1 MSNATLSMLD
11 QAELLQLSLEADR
24 NGDSA
29 ASLAY
34 LKEAGSRPDASAE
47 TLLMLGASYA
57 SLQMYDRAAVA
68 MEAAVAANPQLAI
81 ARFQLGLLYLSS
93 GDGPRAN
100 DMLVPL
106 DDLGE
111 SMALYHFGRGLRHLL
126 ADEFADALRYL
137 QRGIEMN
144 QNNPALNV
152 DMQRLVDEINKLP
165 EEQRQQSAGAGA
177 DGNQHVMLSAY
188 TGRGTH

>member
-1 MSNATLSMLD
+1 MSNPTLAMLD

-29 ASLAY
+29 TSLAY

-47 TLLMLGASYA
+47 ALLMLGASYA
-57 SLQMYDRAAVA
+57 SLRMYDRAASA
-68 MEAAVAANPQLAI
+68 MEAAVVANPQLAI

-100 DMLVPL
+100 DVLVAL

-111 SMALYHFGRGLRHLL
+111 DKYLFHFGRGLRHLL
-126 ADEFADALRYL
+126 ADEFADSLRYL
-137 QRGIEMN
+137 QRGIELN
-144 QNNPALNV
+144 QDNPALNA
-152 DMQRLVDEINKLP
+152 DMQRIIDDINKLP
-165 EEQRQQSAGAGA
+165 EEQRQQSAGT
-177 DGNQHVMLSAY
+177 DSSQHVMLSAY
-188 TGRGTH
+188 TGRSTH